1 MRVLLFFF
9 KGEIIMK
16 KVLIALGFTF
26 VAMSSQAAVV
36 FNFSGFTVP
45 TNAFN
50 DILSEDAG
58 AVYEFGTLSAD
69 AGDVITFTNLKQ

>member
-1 MRVLLFFF
+1 
-9 KGEIIMK
+9 MK

-45 TNAFN
+45 TNVFN
-50 DILSEDAG
+50 EILSEEAG
-58 AVYEFGTLSAD
+58 AVY
-69 AGDVITFTNLKQ
+69 